1 MMPMIDALKQRL
13 RTDGEVTF
21 RVKVRP
27 QAQTNRF
34 RGPLGEDTYK
44 VDVAATPEGGQAN
57 AELVRFLADEFEVN
71 RDQVE
76 LVVGDTARLK
86 VIRIRR

>member
-1 MMPMIDALKQRL
+1 MIDALKQRL

-34 RGPLGEDTYK
+34 RGPLGDDTYK

-86 VIRIRR
+86 IVRIQK

>member
-1 MMPMIDALKQRL
+1 MPMIDALKQRL
-13 RTDGEVTF
+13 KTEGSVTF
-21 RVKVRP
+21 RVKARP

-34 RGPLGEDTYK
+34 RGPLGDDTFK

-76 LVVGDTARLK
+76 LVTGETSRLK
-86 VIRIRR
+86 IVRIVK

>member
-1 MMPMIDALKQRL
+1 MPMIDALKARL
-13 RTDGEVTF
+13 KTEGSVTF
-21 RVKVRP
+21 RVKARP

-34 RGPLGEDTYK
+34 RGPLGEDTFK
-44 VDVAATPEGGQAN
+44 VDIAATPEGGQAN

-76 LVVGDTARLK
+76 LVTGETSRLK
-86 VIRIRR
+86 IVRIVK